1 MRLDSH
7 PEISTG
13 WRRTVAEWYAH
24 GETMDKLGEGIPLGT
39 ANRFAASLHV
49 GVGSGSYVGKEDV
62 RRLAA
67 AAKRVGLEIVPEVQS
82 LTHAYY
88 IAGPHREGAE
98 NPDMTWPDSYLPPK
112 PGPSPSR
119 LHALDE

>member
-7 PEISTG
+7 PEISAG

-49 GVGSGSYVGKEDV
+49 GVGGGSYVEKEDV
-62 RRLAA
+62 RRLA
-67 AAKRVGLEIVPEVQS
+67 
-82 LTHAYY
+82 
-88 IAGPHREGAE
+88 
-98 NPDMTWPDSYLPPK
+98 PPRT
-112 PGPSPSR
+112 GSASR
-119 LHALDE
+119 SFPRSNRSRTRTTSRARTGRSRKTRT